1 MNDLTSRPAP
11 LSWFTQS
18 TQKYT
23 PLIIEIMVV
32 AIVLRLLGLVQPF
45 VFQAIIDRVL
55 PFQREA
61 TLTLIVVVLVL
72 TAVFSAGLD
81 ALASYLGT
89 HMANR
94 LTGELARRI
103 FDHVLHLPLRH
114 LQRWQ
119 VGETLTRV
127 GEIDTVRAFLTGTVS
142 GIVLDVLFAIIY
154 IIALLSISP
163 FLTAIVLIMLPL
175 QIIAFG
181 VVGPFIRQRM
191 QASFFAESRHQSRL
205 VEGLANIVTVK
216 ALASENV
223 HVDRFQQTLAE
234 SLRTGFRV
242 SKLHIANGFVGS
254 LLNNGSVI
262 LIIFFGSR
270 LVLQNE
276 ITLGQLIAFHLLAEK
291 VSGPIFSLSSVWE
304 QWQGLKVA
312 RLRLGD
318 LLNAEA
324 ETQAARPPLQAEG
337 PLRLSLKGLSFGY
350 LPDHP
355 VLRDMT
361 LEFEPS
367 RPTLIIGD
375 SGCGKSTLAKLLS
388 GLYDPASG
396 RVEANGQN
404 LAELDPRSVRRAIAY
419 LPQDASLFSGSVL
432 ENLLLAKPDAS
443 EQDIALA
450 LKASASDGFVS
461 RLPKGIHSD
470 VGEYGSHLSG
480 GQRQRIALARSLL
493 TNPSALILDEPTS
506 ALDAQSASV
515 VVETLKRLARDK
527 TLIVISHKA
536 DLLGSDADVVDLS
549 QPERY
554 RSRSG
559 VAP

>member
-1 MNDLTSRPAP
+1 MNDLTSQPAP

-23 PLIIEIMVV
+23 QLIIEIMIV

-45 VFQAIIDRVL
+45 VFQTIIDRVL

-61 TLTLIVVVLVL
+61 TLSLIVVILVL
-72 TAVFSAGLD
+72 TALFSAGLD
-81 ALASYLGT
+81 ALASYLGN
-89 HMANR
+89 HMAIR

-119 VGETLTRV
+119 VGETLTRI

-181 VVGPFIRQRM
+181 IIGPFIRQRM

-262 LIIFFGSR
+262 LVIFFGSR
-270 LVLQNE
+270 LVLQSE

-324 ETQAARPPLQAEG
+324 ETEAVRPVLQTG
-337 PLRLSLKGLSFGY
+337 GLLRLSLKGLSFGY

-355 VLRDMT
+355 VLRDMSHD
-361 LEFEPS
+361 FEPS

-388 GLYDPASG
+388 GLYEPAVG
-396 RVEANGQN
+396 QVEANGQN
-404 LAELDPRSVRRAIAY
+404 LADFDPRSVRRAIAY

-443 EQDIALA
+443 DEDIRQALA
-450 LKASASDGFVS
+450 ASASDGFVG

-536 DLLGSDADVVDLS
+536 DLLGPGVDVVDLS

-554 RSRSG
+554 RSQSR
-559 VAP
+559 VAS

>member
-1 MNDLTSRPAP
+1 LNDLTSQPAP

-45 VFQAIIDRVL
+45 VFQTIIDRVL

-61 TLTLIVVVLVL
+61 TLSLIVVILIL

-119 VGETLTRV
+119 VGETLTRI

-154 IIALLSISP
+154 IVALLSISP

-181 VVGPFIRQRM
+181 VIGPFIRQRM

-324 ETQAARPPLQAEG
+324 ETQAARPALQAEG
-337 PLRLSLKGLSFGY
+337 PLRLGLKGLSFGY

-361 LEFEPS
+361 LDFEPN
-367 RPTLIIGD
+367 RPTLIVGD

-388 GLYDPASG
+388 GLYDPGAG

-404 LAELDPRSVRRAIAY
+404 LADFDPRSVRRAIAY

-432 ENLLLAKPDAS
+432 ENLLLAKPDATD
-443 EQDIALA
+443 QDIALA
-450 LKASASDGFVS
+450 LAASASDGFVS

-536 DLLGSDADVVDLS
+536 DLLGSDVDVVDLS
-549 QPERY
+549 EPERY